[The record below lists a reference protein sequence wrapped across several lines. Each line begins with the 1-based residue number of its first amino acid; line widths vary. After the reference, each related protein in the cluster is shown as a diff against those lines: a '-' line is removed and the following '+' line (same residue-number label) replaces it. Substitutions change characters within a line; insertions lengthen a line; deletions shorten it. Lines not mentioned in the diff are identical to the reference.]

1 MIYLLITLLIALL
14 ITPASVGF
22 GAGDEHAL
30 AHRVVKALA
39 RAFEAFRR
47 VLALE
52 EEKRQRPHHLALHLA
67 GAAAN
72 REPVVLLYEEAALV
86 NVCHF
91 RTPS

>member
-1 MIYLLITLLIALL
+1 MIALL

-39 RAFEAFRR
+39 RAFEGFGR
-47 VLALE
+47 VLSLE
-52 EEKRQRPHHLALHLA
+52 EEQRQRPHHLSLHLA

-72 REPVVLLYEEAALV
+72 REPEVLLNEEPPLV
-86 NVCHF
+86 HVCHLE
-91 RTPS
+91 PLPN